1 MARPK
6 TLQGEKYETAKRLI
20 EEGKSRGEICKAVP
34 CSYAQLAKE
43 FGNRWKHATEAV
55 SAPMSDAA
63 ANDGPTL
70 PEAA

>member
-20 EEGKSRGEICKAVP
+20 EEGKSRGEICKAVG
-34 CSYAQLAKE
+34 CSYLQLARE
-43 FGNRWKHATEAV
+43 FGNVFKH
-55 SAPMSDAA
+55 A
-63 ANDGPTL
+63 ANDEVNQ